1 MFISS
6 GFSALLS
13 TVLKPLALGTFHL
26 RSTKFDALTICN
38 GALIGM
44 VSISGVVDQVQNWGA
59 VLIGSVSAFVY
70 VATLV
75 FLEFYRI
82 DDPLECIPVHFSGG
96 VWGLFA
102 TGLFSSFSGALY
114 SGALKQGIFMGYQ
127 LVGIV
132 VIVVFTSLVIL
143 PTFLILSKTGAL
155 RADKAIEEIGFDV
168 AELIPGVSKEFLDAV
183 RENIETKE
191 KHSHLVLKKLDTLGN
206 QEA

>member
-13 TVLKPLALGTFHL
+13 TVLKPLAFGTFHL
-26 RSTKFDALTICN
+26 RSTKFDALTVCN

-59 VLIGSVSAFVY
+59 VLIGTGAAFVY
-70 VATLV
+70 VGTLV

-82 DDPLECIPVHFSGG
+82 DDPLESIPVHFSGG

-102 TGLFSSFSGALY
+102 TGLFSSFSGSLY
-114 SGALKQGIFMGYQ
+114 SGALKQGLFMGYQ
-127 LVGIV
+127 IVGIV
-132 VIVVFTSLVIL
+132 VIVVFTSLVML
-143 PTFLILSKTGAL
+143 PAFLVLSKTGAL

-168 AELIPGVSKEFLDAV
+168 AELVPGVSEEFLDAV

-191 KHSHLVLKKLDTLGN
+191 KHSHLVLKKLDSKIVS
-206 QEA
+206 A